1 MRRHPIYHRYVHLYF
16 TPPKCSTDLSGI
28 QVPLRGGDLRL
39 KEQQSQQYHQNVKQR
54 QCAAQ
59 YNEKRALKDQQRT
72 KNQSG
77 KSEYCSGMEMCEEDD
92 ADGELLVLTSIE
104 NN

>member
-1 MRRHPIYHRYVHLYF
+1 MFISISLHL
-16 TPPKCSTDLSGI
+16 SVLQILSGI
-28 QVPLRGGDLRL
+28 QVPLHGGDLRL

-59 YNEKRALKDQQRT
+59 NKEKRALKDQQRT
-72 KNQSG
+72 RNQSG